1 VVGTSRFERL
11 LREPLTHFFAIG
23 FALFLLYGWLN
34 RDAVPEVNEIVVDQA
49 RIEALAAGFERTWQ
63 RPPTAEELQGLV
75 ENWVREEVYF
85 REGVAMR
92 LDEGDPVVRRRI
104 AQKMSFISDGLLS
117 VTPEESELETWLSD
131 NAEDYR
137 IPASYTLQQVF
148 IDPER
153 HGDRDQLDAVVGD
166 AMARLEAG
174 DSDGVG
180 DATLLPGSLSNA
192 TSSEIE
198 RTFGSDFAASL
209 EALPVGEWSGPV
221 ASAFGVHLVNIEQSK
236 SSRIPSLDEVRD
248 AVERDATR
256 ARLDELN
263 DELYEALREKYP
275 VRITANVPQG
285 SGSGAR

>member
-1 VVGTSRFERL
+1 VVGTSRLERL

-34 RDAVPEVNEIVVDQA
+34 RDAVPEVNEIVVDQS

-63 RPPTAEELQGLV
+63 RPPTDEELQGLV

-117 VTPEESELETWLSD
+117 VTPDESELEAWLSD
-131 NAEDYR
+131 NPEDYR
-137 IPASYTLQQVF
+137 IPARYTLKQVF

-153 HGDRDQLDAVVGD
+153 HGDQLDAAVED
-166 AMARLEAG
+166 ALTTLAAG

-192 TSSEIE
+192 TSGEIE
-198 RTFGSDFAASL
+198 RTFGTDFAASL
-209 EALPVGEWSGPV
+209 EALPVGEWSGPIT
-221 ASAFGVHLVNIEQSK
+221 SAFGVHLVNIEQSEAA
-236 SSRIPSLDEVRD
+236 RMPSLDDVRD

-256 ARLDELN
+256 ARLDEMN
-263 DELYEALREKYP
+263 EQLYEALREKYP
-275 VRITANVPQG
+275 VRITANFPRG